1 MTAMTRLRAAI
12 IGPGRIAS
20 TYDDEVPI
28 KRTPEFFAGPLRHSG
43 VYTVHPSNH
52 AQSYLESPG
61 YELVAFAGRS
71 EEKTKAFQERW
82 NVPAFADAAEMLSEV
97 KPDVV
102 SITTQSKE
110 KAELTILA
118 AQSGAKAIIVEKAM
132 ATSMAEADA
141 MIAAAEK
148 AGALLIVNHP
158 NRFSLMNRAGKA
170 LVDAGEI
177 GEIGAISAFSRG
189 GMIHVGTH
197 SFDMMR
203 YFGGDIVEVSAWG
216 PVEDE
221 WSDRSADG
229 WIRFASG
236 KTGFFSHNHNASPS
250 YEVRGEDGLVS
261 LSAAAGESWI
271 MRTRLL
277 DEVRKYPL
285 VGTREAIEVTHT
297 VSTTRRLFDEVR
309 AALLESGPVISSGR
323 DGAAALEAGIAAL
336 ISAKEGGRIALPLVG
351 EHRNVSIPNR

>member
-1 MTAMTRLRAAI
+1 MTTLRAAI

-28 KRTPEFFAGPLRHSG
+28 KRTPDFFVGPYRHSG
-43 VYTVHPSNH
+43 VYTVHPTNH
-52 AQSYLESPG
+52 AQAYIQSDG
-61 YELVAFAGRS
+61 FELVGFAGRS
-71 EEKTKAFQERW
+71 PEKTAKFAERW
-82 NVPAFADAAEMLSEV
+82 GVPGFSDAAQMLAELQ
-97 KPDVV
+97 PDVV

-118 AQSGAKAIIVEKAM
+118 AESGAKAIIVEKAM
-132 ATSMAEADA
+132 ATSMAETDA
-141 MIAAAEK
+141 MIAAADK

-158 NRFSLMNRAGKA
+158 NRFSPMNRAGKA

-177 GEIGAISAFSRG
+177 GAVGAVSAFSRG

-197 SFDMMR
+197 SFDMLR

-216 PVEDE
+216 PVEDD

-229 WIRFASG
+229 WVRFKSG

-250 YEVRGEDGLVS
+250 YEVRGDAGLVS
-261 LSAAAGESWI
+261 LSAATGESWI
-271 MRTRLL
+271 MRTKLL
-277 DEVRKYPL
+277 DEVRAYPH
-285 VGTREAIEVTHT
+285 VGTREPIEVVHDI
-297 VSTTRRLFDEVR
+297 STTRRLFDEVR
-309 AALLESGPVISSGR
+309 EALLNDGPVVSSGR

-336 ISAKEGGRIALPLVG
+336 ISAKEGVRVQLPLVG
-351 EHRNVSIPNR
+351 EQRNVSIPNR

>member
-1 MTAMTRLRAAI
+1 MTKLRAAI

-28 KRTPEFFAGPLRHSG
+28 KREPGFFTGALRHSG
-43 VYTVHPSNH
+43 VYTVHPTNH
-52 AQSYLESPG
+52 AQAYLESPG

-71 EEKTKAFQERW
+71 PEKTKAFSERW
-82 NVPAFADAAEMLSEV
+82 GVPGYADAAEMLSAS

-118 AQSGAKAIIVEKAM
+118 AQSGVKAIIVEKAM

-148 AGALLIVNHP
+148 AGVLLVVNHP

-170 LVDAGEI
+170 LIDAGEI
-177 GEIGAISAFSRG
+177 GEIATVSAFSRG

-197 SFDMMR
+197 SFDAMR

-216 PVEDE
+216 PVEDD
-221 WSDRSADG
+221 WSDRPADG
-229 WIRFASG
+229 WVRFSNG
-236 KTGFFSHNHNASPS
+236 KTGFFSHNNNASPS

-285 VGTREAIEVTHT
+285 VGTREAIEVAHT
-297 VSTTRRLFDEVR
+297 VSTTRRLIDEVR
-309 AALLESGPVISSGR
+309 EALLESGPVISTAN

-336 ISAKEGGRIALPLVG
+336 ISAKDGQRVALPLVG
-351 EHRNVSIPNR
+351 EQRNVSIPNR

>member
-1 MTAMTRLRAAI
+1 MTTLRAAI

-20 TYDDEVPI
+20 TYDDEVAV
-28 KRTPEFFAGPLRHSG
+28 KRPPEFFAGEHRHSG
-43 VYTVHPSNH
+43 IYTVHPTNH
-52 AQSYLESPG
+52 AEAYAQTPG
-61 YELVAFAGRS
+61 FELVAFAGRGPDNIA
-71 EEKTKAFQERW
+71 AFEQRW
-82 NVPAFADAAEMLSEV
+82 GVKSFNDAAEMLDAT

-118 AQSGAKAIIVEKAM
+118 ANLGARVIIVEKAM

-141 MIAAAEK
+141 MIEAAEA

-177 GEIGAISAFSRG
+177 GTVATVSSFSRG

-197 SFDMMR
+197 TFDMLR
-203 YFGGDIVEVSAWG
+203 YFGGEIAEVSAWG

-229 WIRFASG
+229 WVRFESG
-236 KTGFFSHNHNASPS
+236 ATGFFSHNGKASPAL
-250 YEVRGEDGLVS
+250 EIRGDAGLVS
-261 LSAAAGESWI
+261 LSAALGESWI

-277 DEVRKYPL
+277 DEGKRAYPYI
-285 VGTREAIEVTHT
+285 GTREPIDVSHT
-297 VSTTRRLFDEVR
+297 ISTTCRLFEEVR
-309 AALLESGPVISSGR
+309 DAYLNGGPVIASGR

-336 ISAKEGGRIALPLVG
+336 LSAKRGERVALPLTG
-351 EHRNVSIPNR
+351 DDRTVSIPNR

>member
-1 MTAMTRLRAAI
+1 MTTLRAAI

-28 KRTPEFFAGPLRHSG
+28 KRPPEFFAGEFRHSG
-43 VYTVHPSNH
+43 VYTVHPTNH
-52 AQSYLESPG
+52 AQAYIESPG

-71 EEKTKAFQERW
+71 PEKTAAFHERW
-82 NVPAFADAAEMLSEV
+82 GVPAYADAAHMLDEV

-102 SITTQSKE
+102 SITTQSRE
-110 KAELTILA
+110 KAELAILA
-118 AQSGAKAIIVEKAM
+118 AEMGAKAIIVEKAM

-148 AGALLIVNHP
+148 AGALLVVNHP

-170 LVDAGEI
+170 LIDAGEI
-177 GEIGAISAFSRG
+177 GTVGTISAFSRG

-197 SFDMMR
+197 SFDAMR
-203 YFGGDIVEVSAWG
+203 FFGGDIVEVSAWG
-216 PVEDE
+216 PVESE

-229 WIRFASG
+229 WVRFASG
-236 KTGFFSHNHNASPS
+236 HTGFFSHNHNASPS
-250 YEVRGEDGLVS
+250 YEIRGDAGLVS
-261 LSAAAGESWI
+261 LSAAVGESWI

-277 DEVRKYPL
+277 DDVRAYPL
-285 VGTREAIEVTHT
+285 IGTRESIEVAHT
-297 VSTTRRLFDEVR
+297 VSTTRRLIDEVR
-309 AALLESGPVISSGR
+309 DALLAGGPVVSTAA

-336 ISAKEGGRIALPLVG
+336 ISAKDGRRVSLPLTG
-351 EHRNVSIPNR
+351 GDREVSIPNR

>member
-1 MTAMTRLRAAI
+1 MTKLRAAI

-28 KRTPEFFAGPLRHSG
+28 KRAPEFFTGEMRHSG
-43 VYTVHPSNH
+43 VYTVHPTNH
-52 AQSYLESPG
+52 AQAYIESPG
-61 YELVAFAGRS
+61 YDLVAFAGRS
-71 EEKTKAFQERW
+71 AEKTKLFQERW
-82 NVPAFADAAEMLSEV
+82 GVPAYSDAAQMLAEV

-118 AQSGAKAIIVEKAM
+118 AEAGAKAIIVEKAM

-148 AGALLIVNHP
+148 AGALLVVDHP
-158 NRFSLMNRAGKA
+158 NRFSLMTRAGKA

-177 GEIGAISAFSRG
+177 GEFGTVSAFSRG
-189 GMIHVGTH
+189 GLIHVGTH
-197 SFDMMR
+197 SFDAMR
-203 YFGGDIVEVSAWG
+203 LFGGDIAEVSAWG
-216 PVEDE
+216 PVEEE

-229 WIRFASG
+229 WVRFTSG
-236 KTGFFSHNHNASPS
+236 KSGFFSHNHNASPG
-250 YEVRGEDGLVS
+250 YEIRGTDGLVS
-261 LSAAAGESWI
+261 LSAAVGESWI

-285 VGTREAIEVTHT
+285 VGKREPIEVTHT
-297 VSTTRRLFDEVR
+297 ISTTRRVIDETR
-309 AALLESGPVISSGR
+309 AALLENGPVVSTAR

-336 ISAKEGGRIALPLVG
+336 ISAKEGRRVSLPLVG
-351 EHRNVSIPNR
+351 EERNESIPNR